1 MIGKTVGNAPSL
13 GVDSSTSKTEAERQ
27 LQKELA
33 LILQREVRDSRIGM
47 VTISDVEVSRDLA
60 YAKVFVTFL
69 CVGEQTPESCL
80 KTLREH
86 GVHIRMMLGKRIRLR
101 LTPEIRFEYDNTLVE
116 GMRMSNLVSEVV
128 SEDKRKQQDAGRDG
142 ENAEE
147 DNA

>member
-1 MIGKTVGNAPSL
+1 M
-13 GVDSSTSKTEAERQ
+13 SKEFSRTQRVSQQ

-69 CVGEQTPESCL
+69 CVGEQTPESSLAAL
-80 KTLREH
+80 KEH
-86 GVHIRMMLGKRIRLR
+86 EVQVRMMLGKRIRLR
-101 LTPEIRFEYDNTLVE
+101 LTPEVRFTYDNTLVE

-128 SEDKRKQQDAGRDG
+128 SKDKRKKEDAGRGD
-142 ENAEE
+142 EE
-147 DNA
+147 

>member
-1 MIGKTVGNAPSL
+1 M
-13 GVDSSTSKTEAERQ
+13 SKEFSRTQRVAQQ

-33 LILQREVRDSRIGM
+33 LILQREVRDSRLGM

-80 KTLREH
+80 EALRVHE
-86 GVHIRMMLGKRIRLR
+86 VHIRMMLGKRVRLR
-101 LTPEIRFEYDNTLVE
+101 LTPEVRFYYDNTLVE

-128 SEDKRKQQDAGRDG
+128 NEDKRKQQDSGRG
-142 ENAEE
+142 E
-147 DNA
+147 DLSGDDS